1 MTPGSMKVA
10 RLKFMMTKSVMMPW
24 YSGTAHM
31 FFSKIYHCTHLV
43 GGKITALRI
52 CLNRGS
58 NIAWVASSPGVKR
71 FGSNELY
78 GTGHPLLGSV

>member
-43 GGKITALRI
+43 GGK
-52 CLNRGS
+52 NN
-58 NIAWVASSPGVKR
+58 NIKNLPEQRK
-71 FGSNELY
+71 
-78 GTGHPLLGSV
+78 

>member
-43 GGKITALRI
+43 GGKIT
-52 CLNRGS
+52 
-58 NIAWVASSPGVKR
+58 
-71 FGSNELY
+71 
-78 GTGHPLLGSV
+78 